1 MRYCCSLE
9 LIPFPRLT
17 MKSLKFVRLIIGYF
31 RFTARI
37 VQVLLI
43 LTPAQGWGLEDKIVF
58 VSKRNFTPEVFLVEG
73 LNGRPI
79 QLTRNMFA
87 SWPSIS
93 PDGTE
98 VVFVSRPPGG
108 ISNIFKLRIAT
119 HAINRANRG
128 RHATGK
134 QALFD

>member
-1 MRYCCSLE
+1 METMRLALSYC
-9 LIPFPRLT
+9 
-17 MKSLKFVRLIIGYF
+17 
-31 RFTARI
+31 RFTYRI
-37 VQVLLI
+37 ALLLTLLI
-43 LTPAQGWGLEDKIVF
+43 LGSVQARGIEDKIVF
-58 VSKRNFTPEVFLVEG
+58 ISKRNFTPEVFLVEG

-108 ISNIFKLRIAT
+108 LAYILQMHLASNRTEILTDNGQMDAK
-119 HAINRANRG
+119 
-128 RHATGK
+128 
-134 QALFD
+134 